1 MQTFMFASL
10 TVGAFATEIPQISL
24 NLAGTAHYAAQ
35 VHSHTTQAK
44 VNSFARRCQVLTDTP
59 STCPSPTATAHDHR
73 EGALTSPRDG
83 RATVL

>member
-10 TVGAFATEIPQISL
+10 TFGAFATEIPQISL
-24 NLAGTAHYAAQ
+24 NLAGTAHYASQ
-35 VHSHTTQAK
+35 VHSHTTGAK

-59 STCPSPTATAHDHR
+59 STCPSPTATAHDHH